1 MAILNFILM
10 SRINSTLATLLP
22 FLPRWVARPFANPYV
37 AGESVES
44 ALQTVQLLNK
54 QGYLATLDIL
64 GEHTHDQALAATIRD
79 RYRNLLDQIA
89 DQQLKCSISLKLT
102 HIGLDIA
109 PEIALEN
116 TLSILRKAEETENF
130 LRLDMENS
138 PYTDQ
143 TIQIYQEGLKTS
155 PRIGLALQAYLMR
168 TLDDIRQLISPQF
181 NCRICKG
188 IYRESSSI
196 AFQDKEEIR
205 ENFINL
211 VQYILTL
218 EGFVAIATHDIYL
231 IDTLEEWI
239 HHENIDPQRLE
250 FQVLYGVPMGN
261 RLRQL
266 LAHGFSIRVYVPFGA
281 DWFDY
286 SIRRL
291 KENPDILGYIVK
303 NLFKQG
309 EHGYE

>member
-1 MAILNFILM
+1 M

-22 FLPRWVARPFANPYV
+22 FLPRWMARPFANPYV
-37 AGESVES
+37 AGESAEA
-44 ALQTVQLLNK
+44 ALQTVQLLNQ

-64 GEHTHDQALAATIRD
+64 GEHAHDQALATSIRD
-79 RYRNLLDQIA
+79 RYRNLLERIA

-102 HIGLDIA
+102 HIGLDIS
-109 PEIALEN
+109 PKIALEN
-116 TLSILRKAEETENF
+116 TVSILQKAEETGNF

-143 TIQIYQEGLKTS
+143 TIQIYREGVQVS
-155 PRIGLALQAYLMR
+155 PRIGLALQAYLKR
-168 TLDDIRQLISPQF
+168 TFEDVYQLISPRF

-188 IYRESSSI
+188 IYRESPSI
-196 AFQDKEEIR
+196 ALQGKQEIR
-205 ENFINL
+205 ENFIKL
-211 VQYILTL
+211 VQHILTQ

-239 HHENIDPQRLE
+239 RHENIDPQRLE

-261 RLRQL
+261 RLREL
-266 LAHGFSIRVYVPFGA
+266 LANGFSVRVYVPFGA

-291 KENPDILGYIVK
+291 KENPDILGYIFK
-303 NLFKQG
+303 NLFKSG

>member
-1 MAILNFILM
+1 M

-22 FLPRWVARPFANPYV
+22 FLPRWMARPFANPYV
-37 AGESVES
+37 AGESAEA
-44 ALQTVQLLNK
+44 ALQTVQLLNQ

-64 GEHTHDQALAATIRD
+64 GEHAHDQALATSIRD
-79 RYRNLLDQIA
+79 RYRNLLERIA

-102 HIGLDIA
+102 HIGLDIS
-109 PEIALEN
+109 PKIALEN
-116 TLSILRKAEETENF
+116 TVSILQKAEETGNF

-143 TIQIYQEGLKTS
+143 TIQIYREGVQVS
-155 PRIGLALQAYLMR
+155 PRIGLALQAYLKR
-168 TLDDIRQLISPQF
+168 TFEDVYQLISPRF

-188 IYRESSSI
+188 IYRESPSV
-196 AFQDKEEIR
+196 ALQGKQEIR
-205 ENFINL
+205 ENFIKL
-211 VQYILTL
+211 VQHILTQ

-239 HHENIDPQRLE
+239 RHENIDPQRLE

-261 RLRQL
+261 RLREL
-266 LAHGFSIRVYVPFGA
+266 LANGFSVRVYVPFGA

-291 KENPDILGYIVK
+291 KENPDILGYIFK
-303 NLFKQG
+303 NLFKSG